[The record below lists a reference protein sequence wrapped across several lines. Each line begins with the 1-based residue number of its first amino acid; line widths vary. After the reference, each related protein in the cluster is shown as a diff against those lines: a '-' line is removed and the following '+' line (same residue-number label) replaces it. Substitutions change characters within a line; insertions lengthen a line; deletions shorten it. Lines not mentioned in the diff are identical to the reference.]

1 MPLAAVL
8 KPLVVVWASLN
19 AIDDLSLVLRL
30 LGRLAAVLLPGPGGT
45 PAAHSLHTVYRAQV
59 PLRVLTDGPGGAHA
73 SVDAAAAG
81 VREGASGASA
91 ERQVAAS

>member
-1 MPLAAVL
+1 M
-8 KPLVVVWASLN
+8 VVWASLN

-30 LGRLAAVLLPGPGGT
+30 LGRLAAVLLPGGT